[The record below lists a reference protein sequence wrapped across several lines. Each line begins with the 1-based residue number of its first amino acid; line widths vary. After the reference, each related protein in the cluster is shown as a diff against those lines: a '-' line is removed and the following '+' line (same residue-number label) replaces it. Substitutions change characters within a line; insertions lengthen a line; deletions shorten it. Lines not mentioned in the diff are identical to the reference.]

1 MAKFIKLTNVL
12 LNTNDIHK
20 ILILPN
26 VYYIHIISK
35 QLNGYIGLFSG
46 FGLGKVASY
55 YDVIKVCEFN
65 DSTDYKMVSE
75 WINKN

>member
-26 VYYIHIISK
+26 IYYIHIISK
-35 QLNGYIGLFSG
+35 KLDGYIGLFSG
-46 FGLGKVASY
+46 FGLGKVTSY
-55 YDVIKVCEFN
+55 YDVIEVCEFN